1 MSPSLYVQFYS
12 YSREISIIKVAT
24 AKVAELTM
32 LESFRIVMVVVRF

>member
-12 YSREISIIKVAT
+12 YSRKISIIKVAT
-24 AKVAELTM
+24 TKVAELTM